1 MLRKRVKFNR
11 IDSTKHVALQQLI
24 NRVKSARNAHTPKPP
39 KDGWIRTIR
48 QTLGMSGAQFA
59 QRMGYTRNKVSILE
73 RKEASGDISI
83 NQLKEL
89 ANSLDADFVYC
100 VVPRKDPEQLI
111 EDQAKKK
118 ATEMILKTHQNM
130 YLESQHISNEA
141 QEEQI
146 RFLADEI
153 KRAGGKALWG

>member
-1 MLRKRVKFNR
+1 MSGKRVN
-11 IDSTKHVALQQLI
+11 IDSTKHVVLQQLI
-24 NRVKSARNAHTPKPP
+24 NRVKSSREAHAPKPP
-39 KDGWIRTIR
+39 KEGWIRTIR
-48 QTLGMSGAQFA
+48 KALGMSGAQLA

-83 NQLKEL
+83 NQLTEL

-111 EDQAKKK
+111 EEQAQKK
-118 ATEMILKTHQNM
+118 ATEMIRKTHQNM
-130 YLESQHISNEA
+130 YLESQHISDEA

-146 RFLADEI
+146 QFLADEI
-153 KRAGGKALWG
+153 KRAGGKTLWG

>member
-1 MLRKRVKFNR
+1 MLRRRVKCNR
-11 IDSTKHVALQQLI
+11 IDSTKHVVLRQLI
-24 NRVKSARNAHTPKPP
+24 NRVKSARNVHTPPPP

-48 QTLGMSGAQFA
+48 QILGMSGAQFA

-100 VVPRKDPEQLI
+100 VVPRKDPEQLV

-118 ATEMILKTHQNM
+118 GN
-130 YLESQHISNEA
+130 
-141 QEEQI
+141 
-146 RFLADEI
+146 
-153 KRAGGKALWG
+153 